1 MRKHWSKYL
10 REQIAEQERAESL
23 LAANARAAEQ
33 DSAKYVMKWR
43 EEERRRLD
51 AESELRDTKAKLVLE
66 QAENRRLR
74 NLTAKHTELLDEL
87 EKTRGDLKSA
97 RRKVRSLEKQL
108 NRRTGR
114 EGYFGLATP
123 SALKINK
130 PGATAANR
138 AKKGGAKDG
147 HEGHGRKD
155 FTAAEADEVIRLDG
169 TPPPCACGMGRWL
182 PGELVEHC
190 VIELIPG
197 RKIRRFFL
205 KQECACSNCG
215 QTETL
220 RTPGVCPGG
229 LYGNAMVA
237 HLMSEH
243 YLYGITAGNV
253 CRREGI
259 NEGTFFNMANRC
271 AGLLE
276 PIFRRILRMLRTCL
290 FVHADETGWRN
301 DGDRAHGWIFA
312 NHELAAFLFRDTR
325 GGKVPLEVFGSD
337 PLDVTLVTDRYKGY
351 DPLKL
356 NRQYCYTHLLR
367 DLKTLE
373 KDFPDEPE
381 IAAFTAE
388 LKPLLKEAISM
399 YRKTAE
405 LADYVTAATA
415 IKDKIIGA
423 CMRDANHP
431 GVQNFQNIF
440 REHPDRV
447 FQWVKS
453 PEIPAENNF
462 AERGLRPSVIARKI
476 SFGSQSSRG
485 MWIREILMT
494 FLYTARIRGLDPGAT
509 LGKVLNLLC
518 RDPSSDISTL
528 LGLAPEMAEP
538 EAHERTA

>member
-10 REQIAEQERAESL
+10 REQIAEDERTGAL

-33 DSAKYVMKWR
+33 QSMAYVVKWR

-51 AESELRDTKAKLVLE
+51 AESELRETKTKLIME
-66 QAENRRLR
+66 QAENRRLQ
-74 NLTAKHTELLDEL
+74 NLMAEHAALLDEL
-87 EKTRGDLKSA
+87 GKIRGELKLE
-97 RRKVRSLEKQL
+97 RKKVRSLEKQL
-108 NRRTGR
+108 NRRTGK

-130 PGATAANR
+130 PGATAENR
-138 AKKGGAKDG
+138 ARKGGAKDG

-155 FTAAEADEVIRLDG
+155 FTAADADEVICIDG
-169 TPPPCACGMGRWL
+169 TPSPCLCGAGQWL
-182 PGELVEHC
+182 PNGFREHC
-190 VIELIPG
+190 VIERIPE
-197 RKIRRFFL
+197 REIRRFFL
-205 KQECACSNCG
+205 KQESVCSCCG
-215 QTETL
+215 QTESL
-220 RTPGVCPGG
+220 QTPGVTRGG

-243 YLYGITAGNV
+243 YLYGLTAGNV
-253 CRREGI
+253 CRRENI
-259 NEGTFFNMANRC
+259 NEGTFFNISSRC
-271 AGLLE
+271 ADLLE
-276 PIFRRILRMLRTCL
+276 PIFGRILKMLRSCL
-290 FVHADETGWRN
+290 FVHADETGWSN
-301 DGDRAHGWIFA
+301 DGSRAYGWIFA

-325 GGKVPLEVFGSD
+325 GGKVPLEVFGLK
-337 PLDVTLVTDRYKGY
+337 PLEVNLITDRYRGY

-381 IAAFTAE
+381 IAAFSAE
-388 LKPLLKEAISM
+388 VKPLLKEAISM
-399 YRKTAE
+399 YRKTSE
-405 LADYVTAATA
+405 LVDYVSAATA
-415 IKDKIIGA
+415 IKDRIIEV

-485 MWIREILMT
+485 MRTRGILMT

-509 LGKVLNLLC
+509 LEKVLNLLC
-518 RDPSSDISTL
+518 RDPSADIAPL
-528 LGLAPEMAEP
+528 LGLPPETAEL
-538 EAHERTA
+538 ESEERTA

>member
-1 MRKHWSKYL
+1 M
-10 REQIAEQERAESL
+10 
-23 LAANARAAEQ
+23 
-33 DSAKYVMKWR
+33 
-43 EEERRRLD
+43 
-51 AESELRDTKAKLVLE
+51 
-66 QAENRRLR
+66 
-74 NLTAKHTELLDEL
+74 NL
-87 EKTRGDLKSA
+87 
-97 RRKVRSLEKQL
+97 
-108 NRRTGR
+108 
-114 EGYFGLATP
+114 
-123 SALKINK
+123 I
-130 PGATAANR
+130 
-138 AKKGGAKDG
+138 
-147 HEGHGRKD
+147 
-155 FTAAEADEVIRLDG
+155 
-169 TPPPCACGMGRWL
+169 
-182 PGELVEHC
+182 
-190 VIELIPG
+190 
-197 RKIRRFFL
+197 
-205 KQECACSNCG
+205 
-215 QTETL
+215 
-220 RTPGVCPGG
+220 
-229 LYGNAMVA
+229 
-237 HLMSEH
+237 
-243 YLYGITAGNV
+243 
-253 CRREGI
+253 
-259 NEGTFFNMANRC
+259 
-271 AGLLE
+271 
-276 PIFRRILRMLRTCL
+276 
-290 FVHADETGWRN
+290 
-301 DGDRAHGWIFA
+301 
-312 NHELAAFLFRDTR
+312 
-325 GGKVPLEVFGSD
+325 
-337 PLDVTLVTDRYKGY
+337 TDRYRGY